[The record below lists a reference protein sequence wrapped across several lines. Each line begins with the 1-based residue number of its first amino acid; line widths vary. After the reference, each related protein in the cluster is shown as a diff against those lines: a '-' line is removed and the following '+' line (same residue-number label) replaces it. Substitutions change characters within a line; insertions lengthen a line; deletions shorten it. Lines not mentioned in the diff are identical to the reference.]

1 MNEKRAN
8 SERTNNKINK
18 RINNKK
24 FNNERI
30 RNKVNLRD
38 IANISSGLVLN
49 RFDLSKSIKSI
60 KSIKSNKFNES
71 IISNNFNESS
81 FDDLNSSEFSDRN
94 QNSFKYYYI
103 PQKSVFDNNIDSNT
117 FETIVTNKK
126 VENKYL
132 AHYKDIIIKLTPP
145 YNAAVVD
152 FKRNDV
158 IVPSNFAII
167 RVKDEF
173 ISVFLAYVLNGPNV
187 KKQLRRLV
195 EGTNIPII
203 KINNL
208 KDIKIKKRSSYKQ
221 IEYAKLF
228 YLLDIRKELL
238 LRKIEL
244 EDKLKDNILSKL

>member
-49 RFDLSKSIKSI
+49 RFDLS

-208 KDIKIKKRSSYKQ
+208 KDIKIKKEVVINRLNMQSFFIYWILEKSY
-221 IEYAKLF
+221 F
-228 YLLDIRKELL
+228 
-238 LRKIEL
+238 
-244 EDKLKDNILSKL
+244 

>member
-49 RFDLSKSIKSI
+49 RFDLSKSI

>member
-1 MNEKRAN
+1 MKQLLL
-8 SERTNNKINK
+8 I
-18 RINNKK
+18 
-24 FNNERI
+24 
-30 RNKVNLRD
+30 
-38 IANISSGLVLN
+38 
-49 RFDLSKSIKSI
+49 
-60 KSIKSNKFNES
+60 
-71 IISNNFNESS
+71 
-81 FDDLNSSEFSDRN
+81 
-94 QNSFKYYYI
+94 
-103 PQKSVFDNNIDSNT
+103 
-117 FETIVTNKK
+117 KK

-132 AHYKDIIIKLTPP
+132 AHYKDIIIKLTPPP

>member
-60 KSIKSNKFNES
+60 KSNNFNES

-195 EGTNIPII
+195 EGSNIPII

>member
-24 FNNERI
+24 FNKERI

-49 RFDLSKSIKSI
+49 RFDLS

>member
-1 MNEKRAN
+1 MNKKRAN

>member
-1 MNEKRAN
+1 MNKKRAN

-49 RFDLSKSIKSI
+49 RFDLSKSI